1 MNSSNTARLPGDT
14 SVTDWAYAEQ
24 QVQAQRDASG
34 VGTVRQL
41 TPDELD
47 QRMRLH
53 MSTHPVPDHTDRLG
67 IEMDGQVQLRITEI
81 DPYDKN
87 PRQVANEKYEEIK
100 ESIRNIRMLSPLIV
114 SRRPGAVRYMVST
127 GGNTRLKAQTE
138 LWLETQDSR
147 YEYVLAIYRPWES
160 ELKVLAAHVTEN
172 ELRGSMVFWDK
183 ARGIWAMKQE
193 LEQERGQS
201 LSLRQLHDALRGYGL
216 TVSITLLSFYGFA
229 LDNLG
234 ELGDATRLLSK
245 TAVEALQPTFK
256 HLSTYLIS
264 AYQQPP
270 DAWHALRIDVLRDMA
285 QTGLAHP
292 DVPRETSFTDETERE
307 RTLNPETL
315 IAALEVAVARAL
327 DQTAQQVREV
337 RLLAKVMP
345 KLSMADLIQQYQE
358 IQATKQPPSRSTR
371 PTDALPAE
379 RASPLSTSPPIV
391 IAPPTNPARVETG
404 TARGSESAS
413 PSEPRTSGEQILNDP
428 VTATRATEAISAAT
442 SNPLKDVQR
451 HVTAM
456 ARLCG
461 FADCLRLTD
470 AMPAGF
476 YVESPADDTPLD
488 LDSERT
494 EYRNRYVG
502 WWLAAMHSGQ
512 IGGDYSHHMPAEST
526 WRQAQR
532 QESGHDENSLPWLIE
547 TVLGNPIGLM
557 EMADWLTHPATQ
569 VIAEYQHL
577 LCALR
582 HLRTNAAQRHTPGA
596 TS

>member
-1 MNSSNTARLPGDT
+1 MNSSNTTRLPGDT
-14 SVTDWAYAEQ
+14 SVTDWANAKQ
-24 QVQAQRDASG
+24 QVQEQRDASG

-41 TPDELD
+41 TADELD

-67 IEMDGQVQLRITEI
+67 IEMDGQVQLRITDI

-100 ESIRNIRMLSPLIV
+100 ESIRNIRMQSPLIV
-114 SRRPGAVRYMVST
+114 SRRPGAVRYMVSA

-147 YEYVLAIYRPWES
+147 YEYVLVIYRPWES
-160 ELKVLAAHVTEN
+160 ELKVLAAHITEN

-183 ARGIWAMKQE
+183 ARGILAMKLE
-193 LEQERGQS
+193 LERERGQS

-216 TVSITLLSFYGFA
+216 TVSIALLSYYSFA
-229 LDNLG
+229 LDNLA
-234 ELGDATRLLSK
+234 ELGDATRWLSK
-245 TAVEALQPTFK
+245 TTVEALQPTVK

-264 AYQQPP
+264 AHQQPP
-270 DAWHALRIDVLRDMA
+270 DAWHALRIDVLRGIA
-285 QTGLAHP
+285 QSDLAQ
-292 DVPRETSFTDETERE
+292 DADFTDETGRE
-307 RTLNPETL
+307 RTLSPETL

-327 DQTAQQVREV
+327 DQTVQQVREV

-358 IQATKQPPSRSTR
+358 IQATKQPPSRPTH
-371 PTDALPAE
+371 PTDALPVESAVSVSLPI
-379 RASPLSTSPPIV
+379 SPRLDD
-391 IAPPTNPARVETG
+391 AAPTNPANAGPG
-404 TARGSESAS
+404 TASRSESKS
-413 PSEPRTSGEQILNDP
+413 PSVPRTSGEQTQTDP
-428 VTATRATEAISAAT
+428 ATATRATPAT
-442 SNPLKDVQR
+442 SDPLKDVQR
-451 HVTAM
+451 HITAM
-456 ARLCG
+456 ARVCG

-488 LDSERT
+488 LDPAHTDS
-494 EYRNRYVG
+494 RNRYVG
-502 WWLAAMHSGQ
+502 WWLAAMHSSQ
-512 IGGDYSHHMPAEST
+512 IGGDYSHHMPVEST
-526 WRQAQR
+526 WRRAQR
-532 QESGHDENSLPWLIE
+532 QESGNDENSLPWLIE
-547 TVLGNPIGLM
+547 TVLGNPIGLV

-569 VIAEYQHL
+569 VIAEYHGL
-577 LCALR
+577 LRALQ
-582 HLRTNAAQRHTPGA
+582 HLRTNATQQLTQGA